1 MLPGLWVAREADESI
16 LGNTVRKSGSAKI
29 IVCEE
34 ESDANRA
41 AFGIK
46 SLADKPGAK
55 SRGRKRLKLNETDAG
70 SR

>member
-41 AFGIK
+41 ANLGWSHLRIN
-46 SLADKPGAK
+46 LAR
-55 SRGRKRLKLNETDAG
+55 SRGVTRG
-70 SR
+70 